1 MVFAAFLAMLFHYY
15 RGKAFLHGRA
25 LYCYSDIMVEAT
37 VEEIAGFISGNVK
50 RKQVL
55 DVLDK
60 NGSKTFD
67 ALRKITRMPKII
79 LEKVLKDMTEY
90 GVVEKQNGV
99 YTLTEHGKKVAGV
112 MPKGSAKSGGHLY
125 DSNVQHDI

>member
-1 MVFAAFLAMLFHYY
+1 
-15 RGKAFLHGRA
+15 
-25 LYCYSDIMVEAT
+25 MVEAT

-60 NGSKTFD
+60 NGSKTFE

-79 LEKVLKDMTEY
+79 LEKVLKDMMDY
-90 GVVEKQNGV
+90 GVVEKQNDSF
-99 YTLTEHGKKVAGV
+99 TLTEHGKKVANV
-112 MPKGSAKSGGHLY
+112 LPKGSATAGSRKF
-125 DSNVQHDI
+125 DSHVQHDI

>member
-1 MVFAAFLAMLFHYY
+1 ML
-15 RGKAFLHGRA
+15 RIL
-25 LYCYSDIMVEAT
+25 CSSDKMAEAT

-55 DVLDK
+55 DVLEK

-79 LEKVLKDMTEY
+79 LEKVIKDMTEY
-90 GVVEKQNGV
+90 GVIEKQNDLF
-99 YTLTEHGKKVAGV
+99 TLTEKGKKVANV
-112 MPKGSAKSGGHLY
+112 MPKGSARSGARLY

>member
-1 MVFAAFLAMLFHYY
+1 MA
-15 RGKAFLHGRA
+15 
-25 LYCYSDIMVEAT
+25 EAT

-60 NGSKTFD
+60 NGNKTFD

-79 LEKVLKDMTEY
+79 LEKVIKDMTEF
-90 GVVEKQNGV
+90 GVIEKQNDD
-99 YTLTEHGKKVAGV
+99 LCPDGKRQESSERFTQGIGQVWQPFV
-112 MPKGSAKSGGHLY
+112 
-125 DSNVQHDI
+125 

>member
-1 MVFAAFLAMLFHYY
+1 MA
-15 RGKAFLHGRA
+15 
-25 LYCYSDIMVEAT
+25 EAT

-79 LEKVLKDMTEY
+79 LEKVIKDMTEY
-90 GVVEKQNGV
+90 GVIEKQNDDFI
-99 YTLTEHGKKVAGV
+99 LTEKGKKVANV
-112 MPKGSAKSGGHLY
+112 IPKGSATSGSRLY